1 MHDEEVHA
9 RLPRGFR
16 EEECC
21 EDSRVPNDD
30 HEEEDPEKRQLLNL
44 EEKEVTL
51 ERTRTRVVSRPRV
64 SDL

>member
-1 MHDEEVHA
+1 
-9 RLPRGFR
+9 
-16 EEECC
+16 
-21 EDSRVPNDD
+21 
-30 HEEEDPEKRQLLNL
+30 LLNL